1 LLSSFQPQPL
11 VKTPSF
17 ENEIFPQYFPRRPLG
32 QVPQGHGET
41 VLVVDDEEAVR
52 KGIARTLER
61 RNYVVLTANCGIAA
75 IQMFRQ
81 HQNEI
86 DLVITDIVMPD
97 MNGAILLRILRIFM
111 PDLRAIAISG
121 YAASC
126 SEINLLQEDQRHFLA
141 KPFETWELLAMVR
154 DTLDEVTGSFE
165 VIDRSR
171 HSHSAPVT
179 MYHAGSSGAPR

>member
-1 LLSSFQPQPL
+1 
-11 VKTPSF
+11 
-17 ENEIFPQYFPRRPLG
+17 
-32 QVPQGHGET
+32 
-41 VLVVDDEEAVR
+41 
-52 KGIARTLER
+52 
-61 RNYVVLTANCGIAA
+61 
-75 IQMFRQ
+75 MFRQ